1 MNRIN
6 GALLL
11 VLLIQ
16 VFLAAVVYW
25 PQQTE
30 PVTSPAEPLLTI
42 DRAAVGGIQLADDQG
57 NEALLQRVDGHWQL
71 PARQDLP
78 ADSALV
84 EGLLRVL
91 TVEQH
96 GYPVATSVA
105 ARQRFEVASYR
116 FQRSVTLLGPDGAQ
130 LGTVYFGTAPAF
142 QRVHARSDADDAI
155 YSIAFNNFD
164 APARDAGWL
173 DRRLLQ
179 VSQPL
184 SIRGH
189 GFDLSRLDSGAWQT
203 TDGAAPELRELD
215 ALLESLA
222 NLQVDG
228 IASED
233 QQRSLAA
240 AAPAFVLGATT
251 AAGERDLAFY
261 LLDGEHF
268 VHDPRHDLFFTI
280 SGYDFDRLNTLDA
293 ARLNGGP

>member
-6 GALLL
+6 SALLL

-16 VFLAAVVYW
+16 AFLAAVVYW
-25 PQQTE
+25 PQQTA
-30 PVTSPAEPLLTI
+30 PVSNPAVPLLTI
-42 DRAAVGGIQLADDQG
+42 DQATVSGIQLADDQG
-57 NEALLQRVDGHWQL
+57 NEALLQRIEGHWQL

-84 EGLLRVL
+84 EGLLQVL

-116 FQRSVTLLGPDGAQ
+116 FQRSVTLLGSDGTR
-130 LGTVYFGTAPAF
+130 LGTVFFGTAPAF
-142 QRVHARSDADDAI
+142 RRVHARSDADDAI
-155 YSIAFNNFD
+155 YSIAFNSFD
-164 APARDAGWL
+164 APAHDAGWL

-184 SIRGH
+184 SIRGRD
-189 GFDLSRLDSGAWQT
+189 FALTRLDSDAWQT
-203 TDGAAPELRELD
+203 ADGAAPELRELE
-215 ALLESLA
+215 ALLGSLT

-228 IASED
+228 IAGED

-240 AAPAFVLGATT
+240 AAPAFSVSAAT
-251 AAGERDLAFY
+251 AAEERNLAFY
-261 LLDGEHF
+261 LLDNEHF
-268 VHDPRHDLFFTI
+268 VHDPRHDLFFSI
-280 SGYDFDRLNTLDA
+280 SAYDFDRLNTLDVD
-293 ARLNGGP
+293 RLNGEP